1 MDSIIIIG
9 VIVSI
14 IFYELTNI
22 SPGGIIIPGLM
33 VLYVN
38 QIDRI
43 IYTVIVAMITCLIV
57 RIVSRYL
64 IVFGKRRFA
73 LMIIIGVLLNFLL
86 ELLLHSFSINL
97 LSISI
102 IGYTITGI
110 LANEMYKQGY
120 KRTISAFTIVVA
132 FLELILILMKNMGQ

>member
-33 VLYVN
+33 VLYIN
-38 QIDRI
+38 QVDRI
-43 IYTVIVAMITCLIV
+43 IYTVIVAVITCLIV
-57 RIVSRYL
+57 KFISRYL
-64 IVFGKRRFA
+64 IIFGKRRFA

-102 IGYTITGI
+102 IGYTVTGI
-110 LANEMYKQGY
+110 IANEMYKQGY
-120 KRTISAFTIVVA
+120 KRTISSLAIVVG
-132 FLELILILMKNMGQ
+132 FLELLLILMKNLGV